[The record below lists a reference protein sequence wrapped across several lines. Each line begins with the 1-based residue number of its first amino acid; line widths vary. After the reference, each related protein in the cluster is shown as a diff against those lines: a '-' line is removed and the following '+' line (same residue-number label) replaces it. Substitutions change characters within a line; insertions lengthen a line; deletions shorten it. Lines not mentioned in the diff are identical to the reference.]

1 MSAKQTSTSEPPLQR
16 NKPPQLPKHNPKNS
30 FLHSVVSFISIISKR
45 PWNTVVGEPFSS
57 DFQTQKEAAI
67 TIGKGASV
75 YFFLSGFC
83 IWGYISAIHQFPPTT
98 KQTLPPMPPHGWF
111 LQIFFDELRLILF
124 HVSDLSILFVYVFM
138 LCRLCH
144 LFNLSAGFL
153 SLGIGIRI
161 HSLTTLLWISLFSY
175 SNN

>member
-16 NKPPQLPKHNPKNS
+16 KKPPQLPKHNPKNS
-30 FLHSVVSFISIISKR
+30 FLHSVVSFISIISKP

-124 HVSDLSILFVYVFM
+124 HVSDFINFICIRFHVMPALSFIQSVTWV
-138 LCRLCH
+138 
-144 LFNLSAGFL
+144 
-153 SLGIGIRI
+153 SLLGNWYP
-161 HSLTTLLWISLFSY
+161 HSFSY
-175 SNN
+175 NTSLNIPLFI